1 MAASMGIVVRPDALT
16 REVARR
22 GWTLADLA
30 QASGLS
36 GPTITAAIAGR
47 SISPVSL
54 RLIVRALLATPVLE
68 RVDDLLADG
77 RRPMLAPSVAS
88 SQGFEHRLVGVVLVE
103 VLVVVLDD
111 L

>member
-1 MAASMGIVVRPDALT
+1 MGIVVRPDALM

-22 GWTLADLA
+22 GWTLSDLA

-54 RLIVRALLATPVLE
+54 RLIVRALLATRVLE

-77 RRPMLAPSVAS
+77 IAAMAS
-88 SQGFEHRLVGVVLVE
+88 SPSPDQAATYPKLSATLGTPR
-103 VLVVVLDD
+103 DAQTT
-111 L
+111 